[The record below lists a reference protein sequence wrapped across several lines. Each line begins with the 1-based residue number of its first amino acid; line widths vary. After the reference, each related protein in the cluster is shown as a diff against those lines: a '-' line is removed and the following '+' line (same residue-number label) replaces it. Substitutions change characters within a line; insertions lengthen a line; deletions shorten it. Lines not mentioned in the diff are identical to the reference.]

1 MRYIDTAE
9 LLAKR
14 ANWGTSSDLWKSRA
28 LKKDFREFFFG
39 KCWYTETDLTGSDV
53 HIDHFR
59 PKGRIDPYQHFTY
72 NVPLKDTGY
81 DWLRDDPKNYRACC
95 VFANRRTG
103 AGGKGC
109 YFPLQPGSPLL
120 TRYGRAAEKPLL
132 LDPCNR
138 DDVRIISFF
147 GADVICASAR
157 AEDEERVDATKVIYN
172 LIDPFIADG
181 RSRVWEDVSKTIAEY
196 EVREITLA
204 ACVRRLSDAV
214 SPKAPY
220 SACAIACVNS
230 LASDRIKRELD
241 LVL

>member
-14 ANWGTSSDLWKSRA
+14 ASWGTSSDLWKSRA

-81 DWLRDDPKNYRACC
+81 HWLRNDPKNYRACC
-95 VFANRRTG
+95 AFANRKTG

-109 YFPLQPGSPLL
+109 YFPLRKGSPLL
-120 TRYGRAAEKPLL
+120 TENGTEDEKPLL
-132 LDPCNR
+132 LDPCNQ

-147 GADVICASAR
+147 GRDIVCISEQPEDV
-157 AEDEERVDATKVIYN
+157 ERVDATKSIYN
-172 LIDPFIADG
+172 LIDPFITDR

-196 EVREITLA
+196 SANEITLA
-204 ACVRRLSDAV
+204 VCIRRLSDAV
-214 SPKAPY
+214 SPRAPY

-230 LASDRIKRELD
+230 LASDEIKQKLD